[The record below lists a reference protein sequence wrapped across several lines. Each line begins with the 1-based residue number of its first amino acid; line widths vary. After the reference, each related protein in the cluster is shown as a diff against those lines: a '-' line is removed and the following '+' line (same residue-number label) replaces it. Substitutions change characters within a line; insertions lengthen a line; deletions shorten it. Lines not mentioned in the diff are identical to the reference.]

1 MEDCSSLERCIFLR
15 NLRFLSVAGIKHGIC
30 VTTDLEELNLYVDD
44 CDRYD
49 LQSRKKEYH
58 WTIFVLILPL
68 IRYSGTEFD
77 SHNSHF
83 PYIAFNL
90 LCMPQPSGKAGHAL
104 SVILSYMVCSFN
116 RL

>member
-1 MEDCSSLERCIFLR
+1 MEDCSSLEHCIFLR

-30 VTTDLEELNLYVDD
+30 VTTDLEELNLYGDD

-77 SHNSHF
+77 SYNSHF
-83 PYIAFNL
+83 PYIASIFCVCLNHQEKPD
-90 LCMPQPSGKAGHAL
+90 ML
-104 SVILSYMVCSFN
+104 SA
-116 RL
+116 

>member
-1 MEDCSSLERCIFLR
+1 MEDCSSLEHCIFLR
-15 NLRFLSVAGIKHGIC
+15 ILRFLSVAGIKHGIC

-49 LQSRKKEYH
+49 LQSKKKEYH
-58 WTIFVLILPL
+58 WTIFVLMLPL

-77 SHNSHF
+77 SYNSHF
-83 PYIAFNL
+83 PYIA

>member
-1 MEDCSSLERCIFLR
+1 MEDCSSLEHCIFLR
-15 NLRFLSVAGIKHGIC
+15 ILRFLSVAGIKHGIC

-49 LQSRKKEYH
+49 LQSKKKEYH
-58 WTIFVLILPL
+58 WTIFVLMLPL

-77 SHNSHF
+77 SYNSHF
-83 PYIAFNL
+83 PYIA

-104 SVILSYMVCSFN
+104 SVIYGL
-116 RL
+116 LIQPIIIK